1 MLSQQDDC
9 DDIPP
14 LEDMSEA
21 LNQKLKLYSSS
32 YDTKEVVSSYL
43 EVDDDMTVEK
53 KKHEQISNM
62 MANKTTDIPS
72 TGKTTKLKEKNR
84 QKENANFCGFKKGF
98 LQEQQSKP
106 TKKKSGLIEVKMVDK
121 EVDNKNILPEV
132 QSAMNN
138 QIPLLQSKDWITSD
152 LLTKIMKNPKLA
164 HQFNDPKFNEAI
176 TLFQTNPQKV
186 LEMCKDNVELREFI
200 QEFCALMG
208 DHFTNLADIN
218 EESSSRKTSSN
229 MLPTNNN
236 DISKEDDSKIKDIL
250 SNEDTVKALQ
260 SPDIQKLLSL
270 LRSNPMAAQRF
281 IDGADSALRQKM
293 QRLVDVGLLQFTTG

>member
-1 MLSQQDDC
+1 
-9 DDIPP
+9 
-14 LEDMSEA
+14 
-21 LNQKLKLYSSS
+21 
-32 YDTKEVVSSYL
+32 
-43 EVDDDMTVEK
+43 
-53 KKHEQISNM
+53 
-62 MANKTTDIPS
+62 
-72 TGKTTKLKEKNR
+72 
-84 QKENANFCGFKKGF
+84 
-98 LQEQQSKP
+98 
-106 TKKKSGLIEVKMVDK
+106 MVDK

-186 LEMCKDNVELREFI
+186 LEMCKDNLELREFI

>member
-1 MLSQQDDC
+1 
-9 DDIPP
+9 
-14 LEDMSEA
+14 
-21 LNQKLKLYSSS
+21 
-32 YDTKEVVSSYL
+32 
-43 EVDDDMTVEK
+43 
-53 KKHEQISNM
+53 
-62 MANKTTDIPS
+62 
-72 TGKTTKLKEKNR
+72 
-84 QKENANFCGFKKGF
+84 

-186 LEMCKDNVELREFI
+186 LEMCKDNLELREFI